1 MGPPSLPSS
10 YSILTDLA
18 IRVQQVLEEALRES
32 YAEEVDVDAESE
44 SDQTAA
50 APEIGGALSTAVAGS
65 SSAHAADEPGSSSA
79 TFAEEAEDVR
89 RKPGVVD
96 EISQTDPVGSALDL
110 CLLCAT
116 ALRPSTRSVTTQ
128 TDVVLVEAER
138 ETGEVDQLSA
148 DSDDFYASIG
158 RSSTPVQISSSLFTP
173 QVHRTDLDTSGD
185 TDSEALNTTDVE
197 MTELELDD
205 DSVADS
211 TFSLSSRGSSDE
223 EDDSGDELQDSGDV
237 DDGGD
242 SDWSEDDGSS
252 WGENATPSQERKYVV
267 FESSLFSLF
276 SRCQECGAA
285 VIHKKRTEIGSMVR
299 VTAECAEGHTTVWE
313 SQPSIRHHMPVGKC
327 TLSVNNSILVTL

>member
-1 MGPPSLPSS
+1 MRVWVTPCHEDSFFFFFLDRYVFTLSHVGPPSLPSS
-10 YSILTDLA
+10 YTGYSILTDLA

-32 YAEEVDVDAESE
+32 YAEEVDVNAESE

-197 MTELELDD
+197 MTELELDVKMGYCD
-205 DSVADS
+205 TPQLPETKERIGCPKNLREEEEVW
-211 TFSLSSRGSSDE
+211 LSGRHSAR
-223 EDDSGDELQDSGDV
+223 
-237 DDGGD
+237 
-242 SDWSEDDGSS
+242 
-252 WGENATPSQERKYVV
+252 
-267 FESSLFSLF
+267 
-276 SRCQECGAA
+276 
-285 VIHKKRTEIGSMVR
+285 VR
-299 VTAECAEGHTTVWE
+299 
-313 SQPSIRHHMPVGKC
+313 
-327 TLSVNNSILVTL
+327 

>member
-32 YAEEVDVDAESE
+32 FAEEVDVNAESE

-50 APEIGGALSTAVAGS
+50 APEIGGALSTALAGS

-79 TFAEEAEDVR
+79 TFAEVCEEAEDVR

-96 EISQTDPVGSALDL
+96 EISQTDNVGSALDL

-158 RSSTPVQISSSLFTP
+158 RFDACP
-173 QVHRTDLDTSGD
+173 DLQLT
-185 TDSEALNTTDVE
+185 LH
-197 MTELELDD
+197 
-205 DSVADS
+205 
-211 TFSLSSRGSSDE
+211 
-223 EDDSGDELQDSGDV
+223 
-237 DDGGD
+237 
-242 SDWSEDDGSS
+242 
-252 WGENATPSQERKYVV
+252 TPS
-267 FESSLFSLF
+267 
-276 SRCQECGAA
+276 AP
-285 VIHKKRTEIGSMVR
+285 H
-299 VTAECAEGHTTVWE
+299 
-313 SQPSIRHHMPVGKC
+313 
-327 TLSVNNSILVTL
+327 

>member
-1 MGPPSLPSS
+1 MWVTPCHEDSFFFFWLVTFSHFHTWGRQACPVPTD

-32 YAEEVDVDAESE
+32 YAEEVDVNAESE

-50 APEIGGALSTAVAGS
+50 APEIGGALSTALAGS

-96 EISQTDPVGSALDL
+96 EISQTDPGGSALDL

-116 ALRPSTRSVTTQ
+116 ALRPSTSSVTTQ

-197 MTELELDD
+197 MTELELDVKMGYCD
-205 DSVADS
+205 
-211 TFSLSSRGSSDE
+211 
-223 EDDSGDELQDSGDV
+223 
-237 DDGGD
+237 
-242 SDWSEDDGSS
+242 
-252 WGENATPSQERKYVV
+252 TPQFTRNKRKNRLPEK
-267 FESSLFSLF
+267 FT
-276 SRCQECGAA
+276 R
-285 VIHKKRTEIGSMVR
+285 RRSMVIRKTFCKSAFRPFPFASRSAISLTFLFR
-299 VTAECAEGHTTVWE
+299 VGWL
-313 SQPSIRHHMPVGKC
+313 VGKK
-327 TLSVNNSILVTL
+327 

>member
-10 YSILTDLA
+10 YGILTDLA

-65 SSAHAADEPGSSSA
+65 SSAHAADEPGTSSA

-185 TDSEALNTTDVE
+185 TDTEALNTTDVE

-242 SDWSEDDGSS
+242 SL
-252 WGENATPSQERKYVV
+252 ATLSIPQQNHKLRDAR
-267 FESSLFSLF
+267 SLTVKSGVCFCKSAQINSALL
-276 SRCQECGAA
+276 
-285 VIHKKRTEIGSMVR
+285 
-299 VTAECAEGHTTVWE
+299 TTVLRIPLRRT
-313 SQPSIRHHMPVGKC
+313 SRAQGCFSSFSIK
-327 TLSVNNSILVTL
+327 